1 MNYNTKVFS
10 KQLASAM
17 KQFDVSI
24 EAVAKK
30 VGVTVNTVCN
40 WLKGPASLPSV
51 ANLYKLA
58 KAVNVSMDDLINGAI
73 MDERKKVYRGEQM
86 NATASKI
93 VEFYNE
99 LPAGSLFTLSSITLR
114 TGLTRGQIYAARTN
128 IPSVAQLL
136 SITRISRSDYQKPYH
151 KYDSA
156 RIGNAK
162 PKKV

>member
-10 KQLASAM
+10 KRLAGAM
-17 KQFDVSI
+17 KQSGASI

-30 VGVTVNTVCN
+30 VGVTTTTICN
-40 WLKGPASLPSV
+40 WLKGPSSLPNV

-58 KAVNVSMDDLINGAI
+58 KAVNVSMDDLIDGAI
-73 MDERKKVYRGEQM
+73 MDERKKVRHGEQM
-86 NATASKI
+86 NTTASKI
-93 VEFYNE
+93 LEFYNE

-114 TGLTRGQIYAARTN
+114 TGLTRGQISAARTN

-136 SITRISRSDYQKPYH
+136 SITRISRSDYQKPYR

-156 RIGNAK
+156 KTAGSEK
-162 PKKV
+162 T

>member
-1 MNYNTKVFS
+1 MNYNTKAFS
-10 KQLASAM
+10 NQLNSAM
-17 KQFDVSI
+17 AKSGASI
-24 EAVAKK
+24 ESVAKK

-40 WLKGPASLPSV
+40 WLKGPASLPTV

-58 KAVNVSMDDLINGAI
+58 KAVNVSMDDLIDGAI
-73 MDERKKVYRGEQM
+73 MDERKKIHHGEQM

-136 SITRISRSDYQKPYH
+136 SITRISRSEYQKPYH

-156 RIGNAK
+156 RTGTAK
-162 PKKV
+162 SKKV